1 MSGHVVG
8 DDYDREIAEMERVC
22 KPGGIILDVPGDQH
36 RDIGVKQPMLDHGF
50 EPLPYI
56 GSFGAQ
62 VVRYRKIVN
71 K

>member
-1 MSGHVVG
+1 MVG
-8 DDYDREIAEMERVC
+8 DDYDREIAEIERVC

-36 RDIGVKQPMLDHGF
+36 RDIGVKPEMLDHGF
-50 EPLPYI
+50 EALPYA
-56 GSFGAQ
+56 GSFEAR